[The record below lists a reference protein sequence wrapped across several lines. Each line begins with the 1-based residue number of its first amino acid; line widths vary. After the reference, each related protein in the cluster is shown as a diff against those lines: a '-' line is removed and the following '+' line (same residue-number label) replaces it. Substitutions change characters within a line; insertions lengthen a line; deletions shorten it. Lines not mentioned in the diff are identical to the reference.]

1 MTDFVG
7 EKMICPRCTSPLHW
21 QSDFMCD
28 EMYGC
33 VCEKGVVGIYNCPY
47 CKAHVEITTD
57 CEGDICE

>member
-1 MTDFVG
+1 
-7 EKMICPRCTSPLHW
+7 MICPRCTSSLHW

-28 EMYGC
+28 EIYGC
-33 VCEKGVVGIYNCPY
+33 VCEKGVVGIYSCPY